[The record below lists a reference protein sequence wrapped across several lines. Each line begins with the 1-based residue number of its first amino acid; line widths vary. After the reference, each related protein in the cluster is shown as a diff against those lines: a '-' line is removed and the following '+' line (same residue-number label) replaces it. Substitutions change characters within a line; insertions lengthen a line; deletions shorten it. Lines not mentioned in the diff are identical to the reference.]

1 MAKGAFKTCLDYSVQ
16 YQFFDEFSRA
26 CEEWLAQNYK
36 NEFHL
41 IDEFRGAP
49 THINSTLKERAY
61 PLQISGEPFIIAGE
75 RKAEKPAK
83 TEMLKS
89 SGDDKKAAGAKEEKG
104 GKGKGKGKKK

>member
-1 MAKGAFKTCLDYSVQ
+1 MKYQ
-16 YQFFDEFSRA
+16 YFDEFSRT

-49 THINSTLKERAY
+49 THINSTLKERSY
-61 PLQISGEPFIIAGE
+61 PLQMSGDPFIIAGE

-89 SGDDKKAAGAKEEKG
+89 SGDDKKAAKGDDKKAGKG
-104 GKGKGKGKKK
+104 GKGKGKKK